1 MPSRDWRLCIQ
12 DIVESITEVEQ
23 RTVNI
28 TFEEFARN
36 RTIIKAVLYDFVII
50 GEAIRGVPTEIQSRY
65 PLIPWRLMAGMRN
78 VVTHEYFQ
86 INLRRVWQTIQ
97 EDLPSLMPQLQE
109 VLESEADT
117 E

>member
-1 MPSRDWRLCIQ
+1 MPSRNWQLCLQ
-12 DIVESITEVEQ
+12 DIVESITEIEQ
-23 RTVNI
+23 RIVGM
-28 TFEEFARN
+28 TFEEFESD

-50 GEAIRGVPTEIQSRY
+50 GEAIRGVPDEIQSRY

-97 EDLPSLMPQLQE
+97 EDLPSLIPQLQE
-109 VLESEADT
+109 VLEHQADK
-117 E
+117 

>member
-1 MPSRDWRLCIQ
+1 
-12 DIVESITEVEQ
+12 VESITEVEQ
-23 RTVNI
+23 RTVGI
-28 TFEEFARN
+28 TFEEFEKN

-50 GEAIRGVPTEIQSRY
+50 GEAIRSVPNEIQSRY

-97 EDLPSLMPQLQE
+97 EDLPFLIPQLQE
-109 VLESEADT
+109 VLESEADR